1 MYTGGAEHSVLHL
14 MYSRFVTMALKIR
27 GYIDFEEPYAKFYAH
42 GLVIKDG
49 AKMSKSKGNV
59 VNPDEYIATYGCDSL
74 RLYLMF
80 MGPFDQGGDF
90 RDTAMEG
97 MSRWVGR
104 IWRLGESILR
114 KETASTDK
122 VASAMQKLIKKLS
135 DDMEKRRYNT
145 AIASMM
151 EFTNLVAD
159 EGNAISKK
167 DYVSLLLLLAP
178 FAPHVTEELYQQM
191 RGQKDAEFAKE
202 RSIHTQAW
210 PTFDLSGIKEESVAI
225 VIQVNGKLR
234 DTLMVA
240 SEKKNNQAEL
250 EALPRA
256 AENVKKNLKDKKVV
270 KMQLFLGK
278 LLNFVIV

>member
-1 MYTGGAEHSVLHL
+1 
-14 MYSRFVTMALKIR
+14 
-27 GYIDFEEPYAKFYAH
+27 
-42 GLVIKDG
+42 
-49 AKMSKSKGNV
+49 V
-59 VNPDEYIATYGCDSL
+59 VNPDEYIATYGCDAL

-104 IWRLGESILR
+104 IWRLGESILK

-145 AIASMM
+145 GIASMM

-167 DYVSLLLLLAP
+167 DYVNFLLLLAP

-191 RGQKDAEFAKE
+191 RGQKDAEFTKE
-202 RSIHTQAW
+202 LSIHTQAW
-210 PTFDLSGIKEESVAI
+210 PTFDLSGIKEESVTI
-225 VIQVNGKLR
+225 VVQINGKVR
-234 DTLMVA
+234 DTLMIA
-240 SEKKNNQAEL
+240 SEKKNNQSEL
-250 EALPRA
+250 ETLARA
-256 AENVKKNLKDKKVV
+256 AENVKKNLKGKKVIKV
-270 KMQLFLGK
+270 IFVPGK
-278 LLNFVIV
+278 LLNFVVV